1 MTNDKLITS
10 LKDNA
15 VFQLSLS
22 SKELFHSNFLCWLA
36 DSQTAVFNHV
46 LKECFGAPFCFDPTN
61 HVALREHHNL
71 DFCIREK
78 GEDDKYGRVLFVLEN
93 KFKSLPYETQ
103 LHAYTDKV
111 DKLNGNK
118 NSLSEVHFVLLTLS
132 SDVSWL
138 NNKNGLICDY
148 WKHVTYKNYADAL
161 ANANS
166 SYVTDGFTRE
176 LIGNYQKFIEQ
187 FSEYI
192 ETSVPSSKNIKSKP
206 WSLLTSNAA
215 MKELRMD
222 DIWQKLVISKI
233 ATAVTSQLDCSRG
246 VSLKDTLPNYSDGHL
261 FVGTG
266 FTRGAALID
275 LKIKLDNK
283 MVYGVQIQDGY
294 YKRIL
299 ERTADGTKEV
309 FESYLAKPYL
319 KGRFRF
325 QYGKN
330 CCWVDTDSNIYEE
343 SQKLY
348 PKTNHK
354 GKTGL
359 KGFGG
364 YGKTFVCQSKMLN
377 DGATIEQVIDAM
389 IKDVSSIV
397 AEIQRKDKK

>member
-1 MTNDKLITS
+1 MPTKESILN

-36 DSQTAVFNHV
+36 DSQTAVFNYV
-46 LKECFGAPFCFDPTN
+46 LKECFGAPFCFDPTK

-176 LIGNYQKFIEQ
+176 LIQNYQKFIEQ

-192 ETSVPSSKNIKSKP
+192 ENSVPSAESIKAKP
-206 WSLLTSNAA
+206 WSLLNSNAA

-233 ATAVTSQLDCSRG
+233 ATVVTPQWEYSRG
-246 VSLKDTLPNYSDGHL
+246 VNIKDILTQEYIVGDM

-266 FTRGAALID
+266 FTRGTALID
-275 LKIKLDNK
+275 LKIKLDNE

-319 KGRFRF
+319 KGRF
-325 QYGKN
+325 QYGEN

-364 YGKTFVCQSKMLN
+364 YGKTFVCQSKKLN
-377 DGATIEQVIDAM
+377 DSATIGQVLEAM